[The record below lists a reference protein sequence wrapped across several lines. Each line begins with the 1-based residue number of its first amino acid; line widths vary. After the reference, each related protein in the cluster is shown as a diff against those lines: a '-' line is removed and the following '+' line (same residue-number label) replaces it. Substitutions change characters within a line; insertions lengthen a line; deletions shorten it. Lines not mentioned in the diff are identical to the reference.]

1 MGTSSLAIVLSSCID
16 LSTTGSDE
24 ILMTEHS
31 HSDPTASAP
40 LERNV
45 GLTAWRQIADRIE
58 ADIAGGLVKPGEKL
72 PGEMQFAQRFGVN
85 RHTVRRALANLA
97 SRGLVRATQGGG
109 TFVEAKPLPYT
120 IGRRTRFS
128 ELMAQVGREARGE
141 LIRSTET
148 VADADV
154 AEALG
159 VQLGAPVLELV
170 TLNRADDVPISM
182 AWTWLPLPRF
192 AGIDT
197 TYRQTGSLT
206 RAYARH
212 EVSDYSRM
220 STRISA
226 RIANTAEAAHLEL
239 SPGRV
244 LLVIDSINVNQYGH
258 RIQVTRSLFSADRV
272 DLVIEQ

>member
-1 MGTSSLAIVLSSCID
+1 
-16 LSTTGSDE
+16 
-24 ILMTEHS
+24 MTERS
-31 HSDPTASAP
+31 HFDPTASDP
-40 LERNV
+40 LDRGA

-58 ADIAGGLVKPGEKL
+58 ADIAGGLFKPGEKL

-85 RHTVRRALANLA
+85 RHTVRRALAALA
-97 SRGLVRATQGGG
+97 ARGLVRATQGGG
-109 TFVEAKPLPYT
+109 TFVEAKPLPYA
-120 IGRRTRFS
+120 IGRKTRFS
-128 ELMAQVGREARGE
+128 ELMAKAGREARGE

-148 VADADV
+148 IATAEI

-159 VQLGAPVLELV
+159 LKPDAAVLEMV
-170 TLNRADDVPISM
+170 TLNRADEVPISM

-192 AGIDT
+192 SGIDA
-197 TYRQTGSLT
+197 TYRKTGSLT
-206 RAYARH
+206 RAFARH
-212 EVSDYSRM
+212 EVSDYSRL

-226 RIANTAEAAHLEL
+226 RIATVEEAACLEL

-258 RIQVTRSLFSADRV
+258 RIQATRSFFSADRV